1 MYKYL
6 KEYIEEAFTQNDK
19 THLFYKVSNE
29 DMKLAEETLSMKFPS
44 ELRAFYQEIGYG
56 WFYDQD
62 ECYTDVLM
70 KPQDIVDFRLGS
82 GVYVYNEE
90 REYLGNED
98 LVFFEVDT
106 NMHIYTN
113 LQDGKVYLGK
123 REIASSIE
131 SFIKQ
136 ISEHSNYFFA

>member
-1 MYKYL
+1 
-6 KEYIEEAFTQNDK
+6 
-19 THLFYKVSNE
+19 
-29 DMKLAEETLSMKFPS
+29 MKFPS
-44 ELRAFYQEIGYG
+44 ELRSFYQEIGYD

-62 ECYTDVLM
+62 QCYTDVLM

-82 GVYVYNEE
+82 GVYSEE
-90 REYLGNED
+90 REYLED

-106 NMHIYTN
+106 NIHIYTN

-123 REIASSIE
+123 RETASSIE
-131 SFIKQ
+131 MFNKQ

>member
-1 MYKYL
+1 MYEYL
-6 KEYIEEAFTQNDK
+6 KEYVEEAFTQNDK
-19 THLFYKVSNE
+19 KHLFYKVSKE
-29 DMKLAEETLSMKFPS
+29 DMEQAEETLSMKFPS
-44 ELRAFYQEIGYG
+44 ELRSFYQEIGYG

-82 GVYVYNEE
+82 GVYVYSEE
-90 REYLGNED
+90 REYLENED

-106 NMHIYTN
+106 NIHIYTKM
-113 LQDGKVYLGK
+113 QSGKVYLGK
-123 REIASSIE
+123 REIAASIE